1 VASLVAPEIFTSRK
15 ARVDVECAGKFST
28 GATVVSF
35 ARGESLGGAAGRVPP
50 EEANVDVLFDVDRE
64 AFVSLIR
71 DALEVL
77 D

>member
-1 VASLVAPEIFTSRK
+1 
-15 ARVDVECAGKFST
+15 RVDVECAGRYTT

-35 ARGESLGGAAGRVPP
+35 AEGVSHAGAAGRVPL
-50 EEANVDVLFDVDRE
+50 EKANVDVLFDVDRE
-64 AFVSLIR
+64 AFVSLLR